1 MYEELKG
8 MEEVLHQWEEEL
20 GTQLATMEN
29 AHENHHKDW
38 TFLVANEKK
47 LWKELQVAQ
56 GKVELL
62 ILQIANDWEN
72 MAIEN
77 KTKVMLYDEFIKEL
91 LIKMG
96 ELLEKAKE
104 EFKRWHF
111 EQIRKYTS
119 ALHHKFIGFMGSL

>member
-1 MYEELKG
+1 MYEELNG
-8 MEEVLHQWEEEL
+8 MEEVLHQREEEL

-29 AHENHHKDW
+29 ACENHHKDW
-38 TFLVANEKK
+38 TLWVANEKK

-62 ILQIANDWEN
+62 ILQTANDWEN

-77 KTKVMLYDEFIKEL
+77 KTKAMLYDEFVKQL

-96 ELLEKAKE
+96 ELLEEAKA
-104 EFKRWHF
+104 EFKRCHF
-111 EQIRKYTS
+111 EQIGKYAS

>member
-8 MEEVLHQWEEEL
+8 MEVVLHQWEEEL

-29 AHENHHKDW
+29 ARENHHEDW
-38 TFLVANEKK
+38 TLLVANEKK

-62 ILQIANDWEN
+62 ILQTANDWEN

-77 KTKVMLYDEFIKEL
+77 KTKAMLYDEFVKQL

-96 ELLEKAKE
+96 ELLEEVKA
-104 EFKRWHF
+104 EFKR
-111 EQIRKYTS
+111 
-119 ALHHKFIGFMGSL
+119 

>member
-1 MYEELKG
+1 
-8 MEEVLHQWEEEL
+8 
-20 GTQLATMEN
+20 
-29 AHENHHKDW
+29 
-38 TFLVANEKK
+38 
-47 LWKELQVAQ
+47 
-56 GKVELL
+56 
-62 ILQIANDWEN
+62 
-72 MAIEN
+72 
-77 KTKVMLYDEFIKEL
+77 MLYDEFIKEL